1 MVAIVLLTYFNSV
14 CVWLQDAARIATGLL
29 DRVDTAL
36 VAEASKPTE
45 DEAFQIALKRLQ
57 DPKHAG
63 ETEEDNVEFT
73 EDDLYRDD

>member
-1 MVAIVLLTYFNSV
+1 M
-14 CVWLQDAARIATGLL
+14 
-29 DRVDTAL
+29 DTAL